1 MKMYISVIVNFI
13 ILLFVFF
20 CLVYA
25 NTYLNEHIVPD
36 NLLWENNQPRLDKV
50 AIIGVA
56 SIKTLVLLL
65 EGAIFILILYFI
77 NRLMINDQVI
87 LMRIL
92 KINLIITI
100 VFVLILIWGSFRG
113 YLW

>member
-25 NTYLNEHIVPD
+25 NTYLNEHMVPD
-36 NLLWENNQPRLDKV
+36 NLLWGNNQPRLDKI

-56 SIKTLVLLL
+56 SIKTLVLLF
-65 EGAIFILILYFI
+65 EGVILILILYFI

-92 KINLIITI
+92 KINIIITVI
-100 VFVLILIWGSFRG
+100 FILILIWGSFRG